1 MSRKANK
8 KQPVLKLSKKHWES
22 IYKILIILILLY
34 FLSKYK
40 FLIIILAFEILD
52 FLKVYMRQSLNYFPI
67 EFRFIFGIA
76 ASYYYH
82 PIYGVIIFCIGIVNR
97 AIMLKIEIMDII
109 KAVRHIPLF
118 YLVYFFK
125 GHNFFT
131 LAMLALTLNYI
142 MKYTLNIAHDRKGYD
157 DIIYLVI
164 NYSTA
169 TVLFYFI
176 YVIYTY
182 LRFLV

>member
-1 MSRKANK
+1 MPKKSSK
-8 KQPVLKLSKKHWES
+8 KQPKFRLSKNQWNA
-22 IYKILIILILLY
+22 IYNSLIIILLFY

-52 FLKVYMRQSLNYFPI
+52 FLKVYIRQSLNYFPI

-82 PIYGVIIFCIGIVNR
+82 PIYGVIIFCIGIINR
-97 AIMLKIEIMDII
+97 AIMLKIELTDVT

-118 YLVYFFK
+118 YIVCLFQGY
-125 GHNFFT
+125 NFFT
-131 LAMLALTLNYI
+131 LSMLALTLNYI
-142 MKYTLNIAHDRKGYD
+142 LKYTLNIAHDRKGYD

-182 LRFLV
+182 LNFLV